1 MGSLLFTLLVIV
13 AAWLGTNL
21 LHRLWVGLRHRAWEK
36 HANRDPDGLLPGAA
50 AYQVGDGSVALLFIH
65 GFADTPYI

>member
-13 AAWLGTNL
+13 AVWLGTNL
-21 LHRLWVGLRHRAWEK
+21 LHRLWVGLRRRAWEK
-36 HANRDPDGLLPGAA
+36 RANRDPDGLLPDAA

-65 GFADTPYI
+65 GFADTP